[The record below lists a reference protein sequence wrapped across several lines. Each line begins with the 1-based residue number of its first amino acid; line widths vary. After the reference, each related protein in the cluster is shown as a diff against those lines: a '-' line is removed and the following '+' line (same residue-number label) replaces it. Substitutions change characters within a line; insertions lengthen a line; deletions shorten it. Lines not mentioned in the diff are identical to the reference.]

1 MTKENMDVELKALTA
16 TRLYRQAMDEMKG
29 DAGMVIAYVCT
40 MMANLREAGML
51 DRLLAVFNED
61 LSPDERLIAWGDAYD
76 SSIRVAEKI
85 VKESRERI
93 ESLENENDILR
104 TALDEMSAQMKTT
117 GKEG

>member
-1 MTKENMDVELKALTA
+1 MTKDEMDVEMKARMA

-40 MMANLREAGML
+40 LMSNIKDGGML

-76 SSIRVAEKI
+76 SSIRAAEKI

-117 GKEG
+117 EKEG